1 MIDRI
6 QQILD
11 AKKLSATQFSEEI
24 GIQRSSLSHVL
35 SGRNKPSLD
44 FMLKIKSRYPD
55 INLNWLLLGD
65 GEMNEKEISAVGI
78 VNETLPDESQQID
91 FGSTEVLAKQ
101 LANINQYQY
110 INIINI
116 EGDVIVNEQ
125 RKPTF
130 IDEYLLAPKSQI
142 KLTNSDLIIQFQL
155 AAHTQ
160 LKSLQ
165 LTLVNVF
172 IISLSFAV
180 LLMPLIIARSRKFAK
195 KIDQQVTREL
205 AFIIAEKESPLTA
218 NRNDTSLPEIEKSLI
233 DLRTLIANKITAT
246 TLLEKDAY
254 IEPVTKLE
262 NRNRFVQFFENANSR
277 SNFANIIITLMI
289 TMYLVNCL

>member
-91 FGSTEVLAKQ
+91 FGSNESNGTQKEVSTE
-101 LANINQYQY
+101 
-110 INIINI
+110 IITDNTV
-116 EGDVIVNEQ
+116 ESQASYGNKVKVTGKDVETVI
-125 RKPTF
+125 
-130 IDEYLLAPKSQI
+130 
-142 KLTNSDLIIQFQL
+142 
-155 AAHTQ
+155 
-160 LKSLQ
+160 
-165 LTLVNVF
+165 TLF
-172 IISLSFAV
+172 TDGSF
-180 LLMPLIIARSRKFAK
+180 
-195 KIDQQVTREL
+195 KI
-205 AFIIAEKESPLTA
+205 
-218 NRNDTSLPEIEKSLI
+218 
-233 DLRTLIANKITAT
+233 
-246 TLLEKDAY
+246 Y
-254 IEPVTKLE
+254 
-262 NRNRFVQFFENANSR
+262 RNRE
-277 SNFANIIITLMI
+277 
-289 TMYLVNCL
+289 